1 MSSVVA
7 IVKSV
12 VGQVVA
18 VSPEGVQRQLI
29 EGDRIFQGEQLI
41 TGAAGMV
48 TLELPNG
55 KMLDLGRDT
64 QWSSAE
70 IVPQAADDKP
80 ATQAPSADELQKAIA
95 AGVDP
100 TQAFEATAAGG
111 APAAGGAGG
120 TGAAGGSHS
129 FVLLDATGER
139 VDPTVGFNTEGLA
152 FQAAGGDETQDPLQN
167 VAPEFTDGSG
177 NPITTFNLVTDE
189 DIPLSGTFTSRDANG
204 DLVTFSVTRVPANGT
219 LALNPDGT
227 WTYTPGKDYNGS
239 DSFEVTV
246 SDSRGASTPLTVNV
260 GINPVND
267 APVASGTYEA
277 SVDDTAAADTFADI
291 KGQLTATDVDDTVLT
306 WSGSAKGAYGE
317 LTVNA
322 DGSYTYVVNADAVNG
337 LGLGENASENF
348 TVTVKDPSGASDTR
362 VITINFT
369 GTNDT
374 PIATATTADVTEDQ
388 SITGNLVA
396 TDADKGAV
404 LSYAVDGKAPAGF
417 TLNAD
422 GSWAFNAG
430 DAAYQSLAEG
440 ETTAVTIQYIV
451 TDEHGA
457 QATNTLTVTV
467 TGVNDPAILGSANVQ
482 LTETNA
488 PLSTAGTLSISDVD
502 SPNTFV
508 AQSNVAGTYGT
519 FNIDAN
525 GNWSFVANSA
535 FNELNVGQSYSE
547 SFKVVSADGTETSV
561 TVTINGTNDA
571 AVLSSANVQLTET
584 NAPVTANGTLT
595 ISDVDSPNT
604 FVAQNNVAGNY
615 GTFSIG
621 TDGKWTFVA
630 NSAFNELNVGDKRTE
645 SFEVSAADGTKTS
658 VTITI
663 NGTNDAPVGVADKIT
678 LDEDTTATGNVLS
691 NDTDVDS
698 SSLTVTK
705 FSLTNLPFVSF
716 KAGETADLV
725 IGKLTIKANGE
736 FTFVP
741 AKDYNGPVPSITYTL
756 SDGSATSTAT
766 LTFDITPV
774 NDAPVN
780 TVPGAQSLNEDSSKS
795 FSLLTGNSIAV
806 RDIDGDQLTTTL
818 SVEHGALTLGPLSG
832 GVSFSGNGTGSIT
845 LVGSQAAI
853 NAALQGLKYVP
864 AKDYNGQDTLTIN
877 TTDGK
882 LSDSDSVTLTIK
894 PVNDAPVA
902 TPTTD
907 ATTEDAP
914 AIGGKLAATDVDGD
928 TLTYSAKGTLPGGF
942 TLNTDGTWTLD
953 PSHADYQHLAE
964 GASTT
969 LTINFTATD
978 GKLSSSSTLTITVTG
993 VNDKPTITAATAA
1006 ASEGDGQ
1013 INGQIAANDVDDGA
1027 VLAFSTAANIAGLT
1041 LGSDGKWTFDA
1052 NNAAYDYLKGGEQLV
1067 IKVPVTVTDEHGA
1080 SADSTLTITL
1090 TGTNDAPV
1098 ANAVSASGNE
1108 DQAARIQVNLSGS
1121 DVDGS
1126 VTGFTIG
1133 SVPANGTLYAGA
1145 NGGTAL
1151 KAGDSVTG
1159 PVYFVPAK
1167 DWNGTTTFEYSAV
1180 DNNGAVSAD
1189 KATATITVAPV
1200 NDRPVGVNDSVTL
1213 NEDQTATGNVLTN
1226 DKDVDGDTLVV
1237 TKFNI
1242 TGFPLVSANAG
1253 GTIDLLGT
1261 GKLTIKANGDFTFEP
1276 AKDYNG
1282 PVPSVTYTLSDGS
1295 LTSTATLKFDIT
1307 PVNDAPVNST
1317 PGAQTLAED
1326 GSKVFSLFGNNSVA
1340 VSDVDGDKLTTT
1352 LSVDHGV
1359 LSLGPILANGLT
1371 FSGNGTGSIT
1381 LSGSQAAINA
1391 ALQGLKYVPAANY
1404 NGQDTLT
1411 ISTSDGKLS
1420 DTDSI
1425 TLNITP
1431 VNDAPV
1437 ASASSATTVEDA
1449 PAIGGKLD
1457 ATDVDGDTLTF
1468 TLNNPA
1474 PAGFSLNADGTWTF
1488 DPSNAAYQALGQGEQ
1503 LIIQIP
1509 FTATD
1514 GSLSSGNTLTI
1525 TVTGVNDVP
1534 VVSGAITYG
1543 TNEDAAGQ
1551 VIDLLAKA
1559 SDADAKDVLS
1569 AVNVRETSG
1578 NDAAGVTVQGN
1589 TLVVD
1594 PSRYNYLAKGESV
1607 VLTYE
1612 YQVSDGK
1619 GGLVT
1624 TSATVT
1630 IDGVNDAPVV
1640 SSAIAVDSNEDAASF
1655 SVDLLANASDVD
1667 LSDVLGISNF
1677 KQVGSGDASGV
1688 TLSGNGLQVNPN
1700 AYNYL
1705 AAGEKLVLTYSYDVV
1720 DNNGGVTPTTAT
1732 LTIEGRNDAPVLE
1745 STVQSGS
1752 ITERADGVPGENAG
1766 SLTASGDFGFSD
1778 ADLSNTHTV
1787 GTELVSAKD
1796 GNGQSVNVLGNL
1808 SASISDAAQGDGQGS
1823 VHWSYSVAAGALD
1836 YLGAGETVTLVY
1848 RVTVTDGSGA
1858 PVSRDVTITLT
1869 GSNDAP
1875 VVSGVATTLTHEDA
1889 SAYSLD
1895 LLQHASDEDA
1905 NDVLSVGNVQQVGS
1919 GDASGVSFDAASN
1932 SLKIDPSK
1940 YDYLAVGEKVVLT
1953 YSYEVSDGHGGV
1965 TSANASVTIEG
1976 RNDAPVVTDTS
1987 VTVDEEST
1995 GTPLN
2000 IAAPTDVDTS
2010 NVLTITVSGLPTVG
2024 TVTLANGTPV
2034 TNGQTLTSAELQGL
2048 KYNGPADYKA
2058 GDPVGDFKYSVNDGT
2073 TTVEGKV
2080 TLGVNPINDAPDAN
2094 DDFGVIA
2101 GLKGN
2106 YYAYREGTDGG
2117 NLENL
2122 AGVTAFIAGR
2132 TPSATFTATQLNYG
2146 NGVST
2151 DLGGDQQLQKFLGA
2165 DAGSLNT
2172 DPANSSD
2179 AIIQLTGQISL
2190 AAGTYQFKVTADD
2203 GYSIVIDGK
2212 VVAEFNGNQGPT
2224 ARESATFTITESG
2237 AHNIQIVYWDQGGQA
2252 QLKVELRPEGGSYT
2266 VVGGSQL
2273 TQAGNDVLTTNED
2286 QPLTIEPSTLLGNDT
2301 DVDGDSLTII
2311 SVQGAK
2317 NGTVELV
2324 NGKVVFTP
2332 APNFNGTG
2340 SFTYTVSDG
2349 HGGTDTATV
2358 TVGVKPVNDAPVVD
2372 STSLTV
2378 AEESVGTNLGLKAP
2392 TDVDGNP
2399 LTIKV
2404 TGLPTLGSV
2413 TLADGTTV
2421 TNGQSLTSAQLQ
2433 GLKYN
2438 APADYSTGQAVGN
2451 FTYSV
2456 NDGTATVNGQVTLG
2470 VTPVNDLPVVDSTSL
2485 TVNEESVGTDLG
2497 LKAPTDVDGDS
2508 LTITVTGLPTVGT
2521 VTLADGTAVTN
2532 GQSLTSAQLQGLKYN
2547 APADYSAGQP
2557 VGSFTYSVND
2567 GTATV
2572 SGQVALGVN
2581 PVNDLPVVDS
2591 TSLTVNEESIGT
2603 DLGLKAPTDADGDSL
2618 TITVTGLPTL
2628 GSVTL
2633 ADGTALTNGQ
2643 TLTSAQLQGLKYN
2656 APADYSAGQ
2665 AVGSFTYSVNDGT
2678 ATVSG
2683 QVALG
2688 VNPVN
2693 DLPVMNNAF
2702 VNVDEDSSLT
2712 SQLNATD
2719 ADGDTLTYSLKS
2731 GTSHGTLVLDTAT
2744 GEYTYKPN
2752 ANYNGP
2758 DSFTVTVN
2766 DGKGGVVDAVV
2777 RITVNPINDAP
2788 TANPANLSVAEDTPV
2803 SGKVDARDIDGDT
2816 LTYRIASGNGPQ
2828 NGTLTLYTDG
2838 SYTYRPNK
2846 DYNGPDAF
2854 TVTISDGKGGTTTSL
2869 ISIDVTPVNDAP
2881 VTADQAKETDEDQS
2895 VSGKIVA
2902 TDVEGDK
2909 LAYVIQSGVDHGS
2922 LLLNTVTGEYTYTPN
2937 KDYNGNDT
2945 FTIRVYDAKGAYAD
2959 SVVSVKI
2966 NPVNDAP
2973 VSSPSSIS
2981 TNEDTPIDGRI
2992 VARDADGDA
3001 LTYSIANGNG
3011 PQHGTVTLNADGSY
3025 TYQPGKDF
3033 NGSDAFTVTIDDGHG
3048 GTTTSVVSVT
3058 VKPVNDAPVTA
3069 DQAKETDEDQSVSGK
3084 IVASDVDG
3092 DKLTY
3097 VIQAGV
3103 DHGSLLLNT
3112 VTGEYT
3118 YTPNKDFNGTDTFTI
3133 RVYDPKLGYADSV
3146 VSIKVNPVNDA
3157 PTSSPSSVS
3166 TDEDTPVEGK
3176 VTARDVDGDT
3186 LTYSIANGNGPQHGT
3201 VTLNADGTY
3210 TYQPAK
3216 DFNGSDAFTVT
3227 ISDGNGGTTTS
3238 LVSVTVKPVN
3248 DVPVAPDS
3256 TASVDEDG
3264 TLISRITATDV
3275 DGDSLTYTLKTGTAN
3290 GSLVLNPNTGE
3301 YTYKPNG
3308 DYNGPDSFVVTVSDG
3323 KGGVVD
3329 TVVNITVNPVNDAPT
3344 AANDTASTLED
3355 TAVTIDVLA
3364 NDRDVDGDSLTL
3376 IGANAQHGSV
3386 SIVDG
3391 KLVYTPTGDYSGADT
3406 ITYTVT
3412 DGKGGNSTATVQVG
3426 IQAVADAPNLGAQ
3439 APSGNPAATGLLQ
3452 QSWNNLPLGSGGNG
3466 ANPATLK
3473 STIDAAGTPASSGNL
3488 ADAHI
3493 DSVNA
3498 GVANKLS
3505 GLIYLEAGQTYTFSG
3520 SGDDSVL
3527 VSVGGTTVANA
3538 TWGGSTGQ
3546 FSGSYTAQ
3554 ESGYYT
3560 LDIYQHN
3567 QSGPGTLDVN
3577 VKVGNGPVQDLS
3589 SANVQLYTKPSD
3601 LAGNGLHLSEL
3612 HGSDGKGYYQLYNVN
3627 EGDEDSSIPL
3637 SRLTASLKDTDGSES
3652 LSVGISQ
3659 IPEGATLTD
3668 GVNSFTATSG
3678 STSTDISSWNLGN
3691 LSITPPA
3698 NYNGTFDLK
3707 VTATATEGANGD
3719 KASTNLTLPVTVH
3732 AVNDA
3737 PTSADNTVNTNE
3749 DTPRSFTSGDFAFN
3763 DVDTGDSLKGIRINS
3778 LPASGSLSLGN
3789 EAVTVG
3795 MIITAAQIASLVYT
3809 PAANANGNSSFSFSV
3824 QDQSGAFST
3833 SNTMTIQVAAL
3844 DSAPGLANSTVS
3856 FAENIASGST
3866 IADLSD
3872 RFTGTDQDRDGEPL
3886 FYSITGG
3893 NDAGLFSINSST
3905 GVITLANG
3913 KTLDYETATQHQL
3926 QVSATDGKTPVT
3938 ATVTIDVT
3946 NVNDNGVVISDS
3958 NAAANTVAENA
3969 TNGSTVGLTV
3979 LGTDGDAGATIT
3991 KYELTDNAGGRFAI
4005 NATTGVVTVADGS
4018 KLDYEAATS
4027 HNITV
4032 KVTSSDGSTNTQVF
4046 TINLSNVNDNGVVIS
4061 DSNAA
4066 ANTVAENA
4074 TNGSTVGLTV
4084 LGTDGDAGATITKY
4098 ELTDN
4103 AGGRFAI
4110 NATTGVVTVADGTKL
4125 DYEAATSHNITVK
4138 VTSSDGST
4146 NTQVFTINLSNVND
4160 NGVVISDSNAAAN
4173 TVAEN
4178 AANGSTVGLT
4188 VLGVDGDAGTTIT
4201 KYELTDNAGGRF
4213 AINATTGV
4221 VTVADGSKLD
4231 YEAATSHDITVK
4243 VTSSDG
4249 STNTQVF
4256 TINLSNVND
4265 NGVVITDSNAAANTV
4280 AENATNGSTVGLTVL
4295 GTDGDAG
4302 ATITKYELTDNAGGR
4317 FAINATTGVVTVADG
4332 SKLDYEAATSHNI
4345 TVKVTSSDGSTNTQV
4360 FTINLSNVNDN
4371 GVVITDSNAA
4381 ANTVAENATNGSTVG
4396 LTVLGTDGD
4405 AGATITKYELT
4416 DNAGGRFAINAT
4428 TGVVTVA
4435 DGSKLDYEAATSH
4448 NITVKVTSSDG
4459 STNTQVFTINL
4470 SNVNDNGVTLSDSDS
4485 ATNTVAENAATGT
4498 RVGVTAL
4505 GVDGDAGT
4513 SVTYALTDNAGG
4525 RFAINATTGVVTVA
4539 DGSKLDYEAATSH
4552 TITVLATSSD
4562 GSTQSATYS
4571 IAVTNVN
4578 EAPVVVAGAA
4588 VTGNEDTNYVF
4599 SWSDFKVSDV
4609 DANSSLSI
4617 KVESLPGE
4625 GKLQV
4630 KVGNT
4635 WTDVSANTTVT
4646 KSVIDGGGLRF
4657 VPDSNESGHDSF
4669 SNTGVGLNK
4678 QTYAEFKY
4686 SGSDGSLSTASSTM
4700 SIDIAPS
4707 ADVPTL
4713 TVKSAAAAN
4722 LFTTTWESAPNSDST
4737 SQDVT
4742 SATFEN
4748 WSLVTTGDVRSGGN
4762 NVFEVWANGDSMQ
4775 NQAGNMVTV
4784 KLQGT
4789 GNNDALELN
4798 DAGGSMSQ
4806 TLGVT
4811 RNVTTEVGKVYEL
4824 NMDYA
4829 GRLGF
4834 DTSFTKIAVY
4844 LGNTLV
4850 GEYAST
4856 SSQTSL
4862 NWENIHFSFV
4872 GTGNTEALTI
4882 KLAGTSTDSSGRGA
4896 LIDNITLT
4904 SFQGV
4909 VAGDGGVSG
4918 KTSIALANY
4927 IGGALTDTD
4936 GSESLSYQLSNLSNG
4951 STIVV
4956 GGTTLSAVNGVY
4968 TLTAAQLATA
4978 KLQVSGDVR
4987 GDIGLDVKAVSTE
5000 PNGSTAST
5008 ASQHLTLN
5016 IVDGGVEHTSYTTN
5030 TITMADATGTTSLS
5044 GGLTGEYWGY
5054 SENGTS
5060 RPNLTTLSQV
5070 ENYIEGR
5077 SGNNSSLVGS
5087 NTNAANGSVN
5097 ATFIANVID
5106 YGLKNGS
5113 PVFSDDLGDNRTVTS
5128 GTTIGSSNNSQ
5139 NNLYDFLTAAST
5151 GNVSSL
5157 KAGGANLGDTSDAI
5171 IRAHGFID
5179 VGNGGTY
5186 DIRITA
5192 DDGYRLLIDGQD
5204 VANADKIQSTT
5215 TDTYKNVSLTG
5226 GLQALELLYWDQGGS
5241 ATLKIELKPS
5251 GSDDSAYKTLGTGD
5265 YQLFQATTLSSGQ
5278 EFVETSTGWAVHTIQ
5293 TTTGT
5298 EASDLIN
5305 GSKYSDIIN
5314 GGNGH
5319 DVLYGNAG
5327 NDLLNGG
5334 DGNDLLIG
5342 GIGNDT
5348 LTGGAGADV
5357 FMWKAGDVGNDV
5369 IKDFNATQGDR
5380 IDLSDLLP
5388 DAAHSGNLLDYLK
5401 VDTATSTLQ
5410 VSTTG
5415 NINSGADVTIKLE
5428 GVDLTQ
5434 YGSTSSQIVSS
5445 LVAGSDPL
5453 VKTEHH

>member
-29 EGDRIFQGEQLI
+29 EGDRIFQGDQLI

-70 IVPQAADDKP
+70 IAPQAADDKP

-227 WTYTPGKDYNGS
+227 WTYTPGQDYNGS

-374 PIATATTADVTEDQ
+374 PIATATTAAVTEDQ

-440 ETTAVTIQYIV
+440 ETTTVTIQYIV

-1027 VLAFSTAANIAGLT
+1027 VLAFSTTTNIAGLT
-1041 LGSDGKWTFDA
+1041 LGNDGKWTFDA
-1052 NNAAYDYLKGGEQLV
+1052 SNAAYDYLKGGEQLV

-1823 VHWSYSVAAGALD
+1823 VHWNYSVAAGALD

-1848 RVTVTDGSGA
+1848 RVTVTDSSGA

-1965 TSANASVTIEG
+1965 TSANASITIEG

-2332 APNFNGTG
+2332 APNINGTG

-2404 TGLPTLGSV
+2404 
-2413 TLADGTTV
+2413 A
-2421 TNGQSLTSAQLQ
+2421 
-2433 GLKYN
+2433 
-2438 APADYSTGQAVGN
+2438 
-2451 FTYSV
+2451 
-2456 NDGTATVNGQVTLG
+2456 
-2470 VTPVNDLPVVDSTSL
+2470 
-2485 TVNEESVGTDLG
+2485 
-2497 LKAPTDVDGDS
+2497 
-2508 LTITVTGLPTVGT
+2508 
-2521 VTLADGTAVTN
+2521 
-2532 GQSLTSAQLQGLKYN
+2532 
-2547 APADYSAGQP
+2547 
-2557 VGSFTYSVND
+2557 
-2567 GTATV
+2567 
-2572 SGQVALGVN
+2572 
-2581 PVNDLPVVDS
+2581 
-2591 TSLTVNEESIGT
+2591 
-2603 DLGLKAPTDADGDSL
+2603 
-2618 TITVTGLPTL
+2618 GLPTL

-2731 GTSHGTLVLDTAT
+2731 GTSNGTLVLDTAT

-2803 SGKVDARDIDGDT
+2803 SGKVDAHDVDGDT

-2981 TNEDTPIDGRI
+2981 TNEDTPIDGQI

-3011 PQHGTVTLNADGSY
+3011 PQHGTVTLNADGTY
-3025 TYQPGKDF
+3025 TYKPGKDF

-3048 GTTTSVVSVT
+3048 GTTTSLVSVT

-4046 TINLSNVNDNGVVIS
+4046 TINLSNVNDNGVVIT

-4160 NGVVISDSNAAAN
+4160 NGVVITDSNAAAN

-4221 VTVADGSKLD
+4221 VTVADGTKLD
-4231 YEAATSHDITVK
+4231 YEAATSHNVTVK

-4381 ANTVAENATNGSTVG
+4381 ANTVAENAANGSTVG

-4435 DGSKLDYEAATSH
+4435 DGTKLDYEAATSH

-4748 WSLVTTGDVRSGGN
+4748 WNLVTTGDVRSGGN

-4798 DAGGSMSQ
+4798 DASGSMSQ

-4904 SFQGV
+4904 SSQGV

-5151 GNVSSL
+5151 GNVTSL